1 MTELQELD
9 LSLKGWHQEQEKNL
23 CELLIRTRK
32 WDMLKSL
39 KISAS
44 PEIVCAVLSR
54 CVPKIPEAVNL
65 DGEYSTRT
73 YIELARRCSSFRSQ
87 HSLKKLN
94 ISPNL
99 HGPLLDEQIILGV
112 KTHFEGLT
120 CLNIQGRSDELWDS
134 WWTTTVSVSHL
145 LQKLVIS
152 KDKLSHVLKK
162 LAST

>member
-44 PEIVCAVLSR
+44 PEIK
-54 CVPKIPEAVNL
+54 PTP
-65 DGEYSTRT
+65 
-73 YIELARRCSSFRSQ
+73 
-87 HSLKKLN
+87 LKKLN

-134 WWTTTVSVSHL
+134 WWTTTVSSNSLSTICDLLNYISSSYLGPVSL
-145 LQKLVIS
+145 RS
-152 KDKLSHVLKK
+152 DN
-162 LAST
+162 